1 MSGLLLLQKFCV
13 SLTEHFNLQC
23 AGMGLIIGIEG
34 GAGVKALIMQ
44 FVCIFNHQRAIGIHA
59 LPAVIGQFV
68 TICNFTEFISTFA
81 YALCNET
88 IALIYLPLGV
98 A

>member
-44 FVCIFNHQRAIGIHA
+44 FVCIFNHQGAIGIHA

-68 TICNFTEFISTFA
+68 TICKWGHICTISHKITMVI
-81 YALCNET
+81 EK
-88 IALIYLPLGV
+88 IS
-98 A
+98 